1 MANDE
6 LMRLAAKWRAE
17 NGDYPES
24 KRDCADELERALA
37 QRAPLHGAVPEE
49 VNEWA
54 GERKKHMRGDYAYAA
69 GWNACRAAM
78 LAAAPAP
85 DQYPDAGKMVGESLD
100 GLPINDAVPAPTEI
114 RPGNLFLWNWRAMQQ
129 YGRACIAHAASAS
142 APEAERAKGW
152 RCFHCSEEF
161 TDRDAAALHFGT
173 HEYQE
178 PACLIDIVK
187 FREMEALQRRYLDE
201 DADVHRAM
209 RRMETEHQQA
219 LRRAEEDG
227 YAKGLADAVKYP
239 DDCTAPAGQPE
250 AWRTIMAAEL
260 SERALETMAELG
272 NFGPTVNVQ
281 DRQMKG
287 YTLDS
292 DGEVSK
298 TYLSATDMRRI
309 AADLLEAAD
318 WLDARASAQ
327 RAGKEGA

>member
-37 QRAPLHGAVPEE
+37 QRAPLHGAVAEGWRFEASDDRVYVTTPEGKTE
-49 VNEWA
+49 GVFRRSGTASGNW
-54 GERKKHMRGDYAYAA
+54 
-69 GWNACRAAM
+69 GWVFDLCAL

-142 APEAERAKGW
+142 APEAERAEGEAVATMYVQCHECSNCGHAGINDPAPGKAACNNCGW
-152 RCFHCSEEF
+152 HGDSPSEDLCPECNS
-161 TDRDAAALHFGT
+161 RGSMM
-173 HEYQE
+173 Q
-178 PACLIDIVK
+178 ACPKCHAVYR
-187 FREMEALQRRYLDE
+187 FVA
-201 DADVHRAM
+201 DADLP
-209 RRMETEHQQA
+209 E
-219 LRRAEEDG
+219 
-227 YAKGLADAVKYP
+227 P
-239 DDCTAPAGQPE
+239 PPAGQPE

-327 RAGKEGA
+327 RAGKDGA

>member
-6 LMRLAAKWRAE
+6 LMRLAAKWRSE

-142 APEAERAKGW
+142 APEAERAEGERYGVHEIRDLSKWIEAPFAVARHGDDVLVA
-152 RCFHCSEEF
+152 HC
-161 TDRDAAALHFGT
+161 THRDSAEQIAAALNGQPNMVMPLDQAIRVGNEMLARANGT
-173 HEYQE
+173 
-178 PACLIDIVK
+178 P
-187 FREMEALQRRYLDE
+187 
-201 DADVHRAM
+201 
-209 RRMETEHQQA
+209 
-219 LRRAEEDG
+219 
-227 YAKGLADAVKYP
+227 
-239 DDCTAPAGQPE
+239 PAGQPE
-250 AWRTIMAAEL
+250 GAEALLRSENPDRKDFSVAEALRLADQNDAAYRYVPSVSRTLAAE
-260 SERALETMAELG
+260 
-272 NFGPTVNVQ
+272 V
-281 DRQMKG
+281 
-287 YTLDS
+287 
-292 DGEVSK
+292 
-298 TYLSATDMRRI
+298 RR
-309 AADLLEAAD
+309 L
-318 WLDARASAQ
+318 ASAQ
-327 RAGKEGA
+327 RAEPDNQDKPQETPHA